1 MKGIHPFYH
10 RRSPIKKLSVIVVIV
25 YWVSGFAT
33 CVSFGNESFAN
44 QTNYFLNRLVKA
56 SADDCGRVFGNYYTI
71 IANGID
77 LQRAYFAPYQEVARL
92 LDHAVIESI
101 DSLTLFTHPLLQ
113 DKKGS
118 AIIFSQELLAKVNE
132 AFDFHGLFNITATGS
147 GNGSRVRMKFLVA
160 GQGKFIV
167 GYDRNAKIKHPD
179 YNFATGNYDYNELF
193 MMDATKD
200 LNGNPGLF
208 NIKALS
214 NPAGTPRWMKGPLNV
229 DIQSLTMTTD
239 STGRRQILIQY
250 NLFGS
255 KYKIIDPIPIEKLTR
270 Q

>member
-1 MKGIHPFYH
+1 M
-10 RRSPIKKLSVIVVIV
+10 
-25 YWVSGFAT
+25 
-33 CVSFGNESFAN
+33 
-44 QTNYFLNRLVKA
+44 
-56 SADDCGRVFGNYYTI
+56 
-71 IANGID
+71 
-77 LQRAYFAPYQEVARL
+77 
-92 LDHAVIESI
+92 
-101 DSLTLFTHPLLQ
+101 TLFTHPLLQ
-113 DKKGS
+113 DKNGS

-147 GNGSRVRMKFLVA
+147 SNGSRVRMKFLVA

-167 GYDRNAKIKHPD
+167 GYDRNEKIKHPD

-214 NPAGTPRWMKGPLNV
+214 NPAGSPRWMKGPLNV

-250 NLFGS
+250 SLFGS
-255 KYKIIDPIPIEKLTR
+255 KYKIIDPIPIEKLTH